1 MKPHTPAHA
10 QSKVR
15 VTQSALRPRPHTRTH
30 RHARLT
36 SVAVSDRKD
45 PVCPSHSESTASFAL
60 WKTVAPFELFSHDV
74 QHFSTQHQSGETLL
88 FDGKKSYV
96 FIASVHA
103 DILQTLQATRGT
115 ILSADLKYPFALFV
129 LGESL
134 RFFISWIL
142 FEHVPHLYPDACESC
157 WNEVN
162 KKKNNIPEH
171 SIQVFGIY
179 ALVFHSRWK
188 YRFVDFLL
196 FYSQWHVS
204 TDIIGLVR
212 LSERK
217 AMKRIERRCALAIRS
232 LWNTLNFKRRQQTVK
247 SHPQKR
253 SAPSHQST
261 AITQNTPHAA
271 PRGS

>member
-162 KKKNNIPEH
+162 KKK
-171 SIQVFGIY
+171 QQ
-179 ALVFHSRWK
+179 HSRALYTSLRDLRISIPQSMEIQIRWL
-188 YRFVDFLL
+188 FTFLQPVTRL
-196 FYSQWHVS
+196 DGYNRPRSS
-204 TDIIGLVR
+204 KREKGDETDRAPLRACDQIAV
-212 LSERK
+212 K
-217 AMKRIERRCALAIRS
+217 H
-232 LWNTLNFKRRQQTVK
+232 FKL
-247 SHPQKR
+247 
-253 SAPSHQST
+253 
-261 AITQNTPHAA
+261 
-271 PRGS
+271 

>member
-134 RFFISWIL
+134 RFLHFMNFIRTCSASLPWCVWEL
-142 FEHVPHLYPDACESC
+142 LKWSKQ
-157 WNEVN
+157 
-162 KKKNNIPEH
+162 KKTTT
-171 SIQVFGIY
+171 F
-179 ALVFHSRWK
+179 
-188 YRFVDFLL
+188 
-196 FYSQWHVS
+196 
-204 TDIIGLVR
+204 
-212 LSERK
+212 
-217 AMKRIERRCALAIRS
+217 
-232 LWNTLNFKRRQQTVK
+232 
-247 SHPQKR
+247 
-253 SAPSHQST
+253 QST
-261 AITQNTPHAA
+261 LYKSSGFTH
-271 PRGS
+271 